1 LRLSELPNMPK
12 FRVRPGGAKIK
23 KRYAPGKGSESNPEK
38 NRHRAAANAMRAANI
53 LQEGTVAVDERAE
66 MSATDIVLDQ
76 LNLDTMSLGRSNGDG
91 GLGAKS
97 MVSEGRLTSLT
108 AFTSCTNPN
117 FDAVHRVWKS
127 GSNMQ
132 TEVVAVLA
140 AVAEIIK
147 EKGGSESDVEYMA
160 ALLVTLEGL
169 DKSEPGRVAATAYLL
184 HLIIKKVPRE
194 ILQANFTSTANII
207 YTKILEH
214 TGSDESSILKNLL
227 TVLGVVLR
235 AQPAAV
241 FNNPQTK
248 NMIVSV
254 CALCTH
260 ERPWVRTMARRVAR
274 AVLTDPVT
282 ALDNGLHAAATPVA
296 QFILQQLQQAIGS
309 KNGVLMSTRWL
320 CLLEGI
326 MHKFPAS
333 LFKQLTEVIL
343 RSFTIVDP
351 TVKCSA
357 MQCLQ
362 RALERQPCDT
372 ALTAETCELLVESLR
387 GLAPPTAD
395 ITVVAH
401 WMQAITEAQICLSAK
416 DAARS
421 SSILQETTECLAKH
435 FSLANEPLAQLT
447 YQLLSKIIDCCIQDD
462 DNAAKTLLGLLH
474 RSLHVQSAPV
484 WRFVVRTQMRL
495 FEKAGA
501 SLIGKELEETLKTL
515 AEMREAEH
523 CLCRPEID
531 FTIGSAVRHVGAGPV
546 LSVIKLQLD
555 PDAAILPLDLPRS
568 WLIPV
573 LRVNLHNAQLSLF
586 LRYFLPIAIKLHR
599 RLPSLEGVQS
609 RLYSLLQLQL
619 WELLPPFLESPGDFE
634 TTFPTLAPILGT
646 AILERRDLRMIVL
659 SGLRAA
665 LGFVHQP
672 DAPAARVETMA
683 RFAQNFQPILFNLY
697 TEGAEDDHDDRQ
709 RRLSALETIRLY
721 AESTPRDLI
730 ARYIGSALTKIGE
743 TDSDPSKQ
751 ARILDIVTAL
761 VKNADPETTKNVL
774 SRALVWSE
782 KQAKKKEHLQKKA
795 YRIIDEIMKRKGESD
810 LEAVFSEFG
819 EPIVTAVTRP
829 VEQVVAQARSAQ
841 MAAARLVLAACSDL
855 KRLQQLAIDTL
866 KNVIPTL
873 DKTQSTSTRS
883 SASKTLQEML
893 TLLVT
898 AGIDN
903 GLAASTVLAPLLTY
917 IFETTVPR
925 AGGTGEVP
933 LETAQGSLV
942 ALNIIA
948 QKQVKNM
955 NASHTSQMVSHS
967 TTWMVDGRASVR
979 LLAIRL
985 MRVLLQKMSG
995 FMVDQFRELILTS
1008 FFGQNME
1015 DTTIKIRKA
1024 NRLLLGVIMERMG
1037 IHTVQ
1042 RCSAD
1047 KPEWA
1052 RVVKSMEK
1060 EQRRKERK
1068 AMGAVGQE
1076 DMDGE
1081 DDALSTATS
1090 RTSGRTAGA
1099 DTILGMLEDSDDEEQ
1114 DKDSE
1119 VQQSRVS
1126 RRSSV
1131 WLKEDDES
1139 TPLDLLDRKNL
1150 ANKVSTTDPFAANR
1164 RREKAI
1170 ARREKNHG
1178 FKIGD
1183 DGKIV
1188 IDLDEID
1195 YRRKKKEDEDDEVPE
1210 KRRRVDKDSDE
1221 EDSLLAD
1228 DEEKKSS
1235 WRPGGQGIHRDTSK
1249 SVVSGA
1255 SGMSKVSKISRAS
1268 TTKSGRGGR
1277 KGDEKKKD
1285 KKGVQPYAYVPLSKL
1300 RKGQGAKQEL
1310 KSLVGRKRKAAGNRA
1325 TRVQQ

>member
-1 LRLSELPNMPK
+1 RISRNMPK
-12 FRVRPGGAKIK
+12 FRVRTSGSKTK
-23 KRYAPGKGSESNPEK
+23 KRYAPGKGSESNPDK

-53 LQEGTVAVDERAE
+53 LQEGILAVDDRAE
-66 MSATDIVLDQ
+66 MSATDVVLDQ
-76 LNLDTMSLGRSNGDG
+76 LNLDTMSLSRSNGDHDG
-91 GLGAKS
+91 FGAKS

-117 FDAVHRVWKS
+117 FDAVHRIWKS
-127 GSNMQ
+127 GSSMQ

-169 DKSEPGRVAATAYLL
+169 DKSETGRVAATAYLL
-184 HLIIKKVPRE
+184 HLIIKKVPKE
-194 ILQANFTSTANII
+194 ILQANFTSTANIL
-207 YTKILEH
+207 YMKILEH
-214 TGSDESSILKNLL
+214 TGAEEASILKNLL

-254 CALCTH
+254 CSLCTH

-282 ALDNGLHAAATPVA
+282 ALDNGLHAAAAPVA
-296 QFILQQLQQAIGS
+296 QFILTQLQQAIGA

-326 MHKFPAS
+326 MHKFPAT

-372 ALTAETCELLVESLR
+372 VLTAETCELLVESLR
-387 GLAPPTAD
+387 GLAPPAAD
-395 ITVVAH
+395 ITVLAH
-401 WMQAITEAQICLSAK
+401 WMQAITEAQICLSTK
-416 DAARS
+416 DSTRS

-435 FSLANEPLAQLT
+435 FSLAHEQLAQLT
-447 YQLLSKIIDCCIQDD
+447 YQLLSRIIDCCVQEDET
-462 DNAAKTLLGLLH
+462 AAKNLLALLH

-501 SLIGKELEETLKTL
+501 SLIGNELAETLKTL
-515 AEMREAEH
+515 AEMREAEN

-531 FTIGSAVRHVGAGPV
+531 FTIGSAVRHVGAGAV

-555 PDAAILPLDLPRS
+555 PDAAVLPLDLPRS

-586 LRYFLPIAIKLHR
+586 LKYFLPMAIKLHR
-599 RLPSLEGVQS
+599 RLPSLEGMQS

-619 WELLPPFLESPGDFE
+619 WELLPPFLESPADFE
-634 TTFPTLAPILGT
+634 TTFPTIAPILGT
-646 AILERRDLRMIVL
+646 AILERKDLRMIVL

-672 DAPAARVETMA
+672 DASAARVETMA
-683 RFAQNFQPILFNLY
+683 RFAKNFLPILFNLY
-697 TEGAEDDHDDRQ
+697 TEGAEDDPDDRQ
-709 RRLSALETIRLY
+709 RRLSALETIRMY

-730 ARYIGSALTKIGE
+730 TKYMTSALAKIDE
-743 TDSDPSKQ
+743 NDSDCAKQ
-751 ARILDIVTAL
+751 AKISDIVTAL
-761 VKNADPETTKNVL
+761 VKNADAEMTKNVL
-774 SRALVWSE
+774 ERALAWSE
-782 KQAKKKEHLQKKA
+782 MQSKKKEHLQKKA
-795 YRIIDEIMKRKGESD
+795 YRILDEIMKRKGEAD
-810 LEAVFSEFG
+810 LDTVFAQHGEA
-819 EPIVTAVTRP
+819 IVAAVTRP
-829 VEQVVAQARSAQ
+829 VEQVVAQARGAQ
-841 MAAARLVLAACSDL
+841 MAAARLVLAACADPAA
-855 KRLQQLAIDTL
+855 LQEFALATL
-866 KNVIPTL
+866 KNVLPTL
-873 DKTQSTSTRS
+873 DKSQSTATRS

-898 AGIDN
+898 NGIEN
-903 GLAASTVLAPLLTY
+903 GQAASTVLAPLISY
-917 IFETTVPR
+917 IFEQTTSP
-925 AGGTGEVP
+925 AAGTGDVP
-933 LETAQGSLV
+933 LGAAQGCLV

-955 NASHTSQMVSHS
+955 NASHTSQMVSHAA
-967 TTWMVDGRASVR
+967 TWMVDGRAPVR

-995 FMVDQFRELILTS
+995 FMVDQFSELVLSS
-1008 FFGQNME
+1008 FFSQTLDE
-1015 DTTIKIRKA
+1015 TTIKIRKA
-1024 NRLLLGVIMERMG
+1024 NRLLLGVIMERKG
-1037 IHTVQ
+1037 VHIVQ
-1042 RCSAD
+1042 KCAAD

-1052 RVVKSMEK
+1052 QVVKSIEK

-1068 AMGAVGQE
+1068 ANAGANQE
-1076 DMDGE
+1076 EMETE
-1081 DDALSTATS
+1081 DDTLSTATS
-1090 RTSGRTAGA
+1090 RTSARTAGA
-1099 DTILGMLEDSDDEEQ
+1099 DTILGMLEDSDDEEE
-1114 DKDSE
+1114 DKE
-1119 VQQSRVS
+1119 METQSRTT

-1131 WLKEDDES
+1131 WLKEDTDAA
-1139 TPLDLLDRKNL
+1139 PLDLLDRKNL
-1150 ANKVSTTDPFAANR
+1150 ANKVSTSDPFAANK
-1164 RREKAI
+1164 RREKAA
-1170 ARREKNHG
+1170 ARREENHG

-1188 IDLDEID
+1188 IDLEEID
-1195 YRRKKKEDEDDEVPE
+1195 YRRKKKDDVDDEVPE
-1210 KRRRVDKDSDE
+1210 KRRRVEKDSDDDE
-1221 EDSLLAD
+1221 SLLGD
-1228 DEEKKSS
+1228 DDDKKSS

-1249 SVVSGA
+1249 SVVSGM
-1255 SGMSKVSKISRAS
+1255 SGMSKASKMSRAS
-1268 TTKSGRGGR
+1268 TTKSGRGL
-1277 KGDEKKKD
+1277 KGEEKKKE

-1310 KSLVGRKRKAAGNRA
+1310 KSLVGRKRKAAGNRS
-1325 TRVQQ
+1325 TNVKH

>member
-1 LRLSELPNMPK
+1 FRLSELANMPK

-38 NRHRAAANAMRAANI
+38 NRHRAAANAMRNANI
-53 LQEGTVAVDERAE
+53 LQEGTLAVDDRAE
-66 MSATDIVLDQ
+66 MSATDIVIDQ
-76 LNLDTMSLGRSNGDG
+76 LNLDTMSLGRSNGD

-147 EKGGSESDVEYMA
+147 EKGGTESDVEYMA

-169 DKSEPGRVAATAYLL
+169 DQSEPGRVAATAYLL

-194 ILQANFTSTANII
+194 ILQANFTSTANIL

-235 AQPAAV
+235 AQPAPV

-282 ALDNGLHAAATPVA
+282 ALDNGLHAAAAPVA
-296 QFILQQLQQAIGS
+296 QFILQQLQQCIGT

-326 MHKFPAS
+326 MHKFPAA

-343 RSFTIVDP
+343 RSFTIIDP

-401 WMQAITEAQICLSAK
+401 WMQAITEAQICLSTK
-416 DAARS
+416 DASRS

-435 FSLANEPLAQLT
+435 FSLAHEQLAQLT
-447 YQLLSKIIDCCIQDD
+447 YQLLSRIIDCCVQEDE
-462 DNAAKTLLGLLH
+462 NAAKNLLGLLH

-495 FEKAGA
+495 FEKAGS
-501 SLIGKELEETLKTL
+501 SLIGTELAETLKTL
-515 AEMREAEH
+515 AEMRQAEN

-531 FTIGSAVRHVGAGPV
+531 FTIGSAVRHVGAGAV

-586 LRYFLPIAIKLHR
+586 LKYFLPMAMKLHR

-619 WELLPPFLESPGDFE
+619 WELLPPFFESPSDFE

-646 AILERRDLRMIVL
+646 AILERKDLRMIVL
-659 SGLRAA
+659 QGVRAA

-683 RFAQNFQPILFNLY
+683 RFAKNFQPILFNLY

-721 AESTPRDLI
+721 AESTPRELI
-730 ARYIGSALTKIGE
+730 AKYIGSALAKMDE
-743 TDSDPSKQ
+743 TDSDASKQ
-751 ARILDIVTAL
+751 ARIADIVTAL
-761 VKNADPETTKNVL
+761 VKNADPETTKTVL
-774 SRALVWSE
+774 SRSLVWSE

-810 LEAVFSEFG
+810 LDAVFAHFG
-819 EPIVTAVTRP
+819 DAIVEAVTRP
-829 VEQVVAQARSAQ
+829 VEQVVAQARGAQ

-855 KRLQQLAIDTL
+855 PMLQQLSLAIL
-866 KNVIPTL
+866 KNVIPAL
-873 DKTQSTSTRS
+873 DKSQSTSTRS

-893 TLLVT
+893 TLLVA

-903 GLAASTVLAPLLTY
+903 GQAASTVLAPLLTH
-917 IFETTVPR
+917 IFESTTPR
-925 AGGTGEVP
+925 AGGTGEVKI
-933 LETAQGSLV
+933 ETAQGSLV

-967 TTWMVDGRASVR
+967 TTWMVDGRAAVR

-985 MRVLLQKMSG
+985 MRVLLQKMSS

-1008 FFGQNME
+1008 FFGQNTE

-1037 IHTVQ
+1037 VHTVQ
-1042 RCSAD
+1042 RCAAD
-1047 KPEWA
+1047 KPEWV

-1060 EQRRKERK
+1060 EQRRKERQSLR
-1068 AMGAVGQE
+1068 GVNGGE
-1076 DMDGE
+1076 DDGE

-1090 RTSGRTAGA
+1090 RTSARTAGA
-1099 DTILGMLEDSDDEEQ
+1099 DTILGMLEDSDDDEE

-1119 VQQSRVS
+1119 VQSRVS

-1131 WLKEDDES
+1131 WLKEDNETS
-1139 TPLDLLDRKNL
+1139 ALDLLDRKNL
-1150 ANKVSTTDPFAANR
+1150 ANKVSTSDPFAANR
-1164 RREKAI
+1164 RKEKAI
-1170 ARREKNHG
+1170 ARRDKNHG

-1188 IDLDEID
+1188 IELDEID
-1195 YRRKKKEDEDDEVPE
+1195 YRRKKKEDEDDEVPD
-1210 KRRRVDKDSDE
+1210 KRRRVDGGSDD

-1228 DEEKKSS
+1228 DNDEKKSS

-1255 SGMSKVSKISRAS
+1255 SGMSRMSKVSRAS

-1277 KGDEKKKD
+1277 KDDNKKKD

-1310 KSLVGRKRKAAGNRA
+1310 KSLVGRKRKAAGNRS